1 MTEPFI
7 VIPAR
12 GGSVSVPRKNLRVLV
27 GKPLISHTIDIALGA
42 VSNSRIAVITDD
54 DEIAEI
60 ALSHQVAV
68 IREGQRA
75 TGTATLDQLIIRHLP
90 DLEALGALDED
101 VLITMQPTCPLIDSG
116 IVQKTMAEFESG
128 AGSVL
133 SVKDDRHL
141 SWTKVDGKYQP
152 LYAARV
158 NRQQQSPKYRES
170 GAVIAARISSI
181 KKHQTR
187 IVEPVALIELPEDQA
202 LDIDSFADLVV
213 AEHFLTRKTIL
224 IHADAATELGM
235 GHVYRALALSQELA
249 RHKLT
254 ILTSKTK
261 PLGKAFFDA
270 QVFDH
275 AEISSTA
282 ELVSLTNKLG
292 ADLVVL
298 DVLDTDAEL
307 ILQLQAAGAKV
318 VSFED
323 LGSGAE
329 VADLV
334 ISDIY
339 PSPGAKHQ
347 LVGIEHAILAPNFEI
362 LRRQAEI
369 KAAVSHVLV
378 LFGGTDPSGLAEL
391 SLRALEAIGFRGK
404 VSCVRGL
411 GASDIAAEFDLDLE
425 VLRNVSNMPQLM
437 ASADLALSSAG
448 RTITELASVGVP
460 TLCLVQ
466 NEKELSH
473 THAVVENG
481 VINLGLGAGVTKEQ
495 LETELEKLLADF
507 ELRQRLASNALS
519 ATRTRSNAKVVA
531 EILRQLA

>member
-12 GGSVSVPRKNLRVLV
+12 GGSVSVPRKNLRMLV

-42 VSNSRIAVITDD
+42 VNKSRIAVITDD

-60 ALSHQVAV
+60 ANYHQVAV

-75 TGTATLDQLIIRHLP
+75 TGLSTLDELIIRHLP
-90 DLEALGALDED
+90 DIAALGAHDED

-116 IVQKTMAEFESG
+116 IIATTMAEFNSG

-141 SWTKVDGKYQP
+141 TWTKEDGQYKP
-152 LYAARV
+152 LYEARV
-158 NRQQQSPKYRES
+158 NRQLQAPKFRES

-181 KKHQTR
+181 KEHQTR
-187 IVEPVALIELPEDQA
+187 IVEPVSLIELPEDQA

-235 GHVYRALALSQELA
+235 GHVYRALALGQELA
-249 RHKLT
+249 RHKLV
-254 ILTSKTK
+254 ILTTKDK
-261 PLGKAFFDA
+261 PLGAKFFSA

-275 AEISSTA
+275 RELSSPRELISISA
-282 ELVSLTNKLG
+282 ELE

-298 DVLDTDAEL
+298 DVLDTDAGLVRE
-307 ILQLQAAGAKV
+307 IQSTGAKV

-323 LGSGAE
+323 SGSGASL
-329 VADLV
+329 ADLV

-339 PSPGAKHQ
+339 PSPTATKQ

-362 LRRQAEI
+362 LKRRAKISESVQR
-369 KAAVSHVLV
+369 VLV
-378 LFGGTDPSGLAEL
+378 LFGGTDPASLAEKIL
-391 SLRALEAIGFRGK
+391 AALEAIGYRGK

-411 GASDIAAEFDLDLE
+411 GAKDITASFDLDLE
-425 VLRNVSNMPQLM
+425 ILRDVKNMPQLM

-466 NEKELSH
+466 NEKETTH
-473 THAVVENG
+473 THAIKENG
-481 VINLGLGAGVTKEQ
+481 VVNLGLGKDLS
-495 LETELEKLLADF
+495 LETLSSELSALLTDF
-507 ELRQRLASNALS
+507 ELRKELSANALA
-519 ATRTRSNAKVVA
+519 ATKNRSNHLVVA
-531 EILRQLA
+531 EIMREIL